1 MKTKITSILT
11 KADMMLLTV
20 LLTMTAQTAWAYST
34 SGTLNSGQI
43 QWVHDT
49 ENKTLTFTGTGGI
62 PDKTSASQDVP
73 WDKSLVE
80 KVVIGSGITRIGKY
94 YFKNHTNLKDVTF
107 EENCMLTE
115 IAQCAFASCTGLT
128 SISIPASVTNIINNS
143 FENCTGL
150 TSVTIGDGV
159 TTIGSHAFRECTN
172 LETCNIMSS
181 QLTSIPSSCF
191 SACSSLKAIAIPE
204 GVTTIGD
211 NAFNSCTSLQ
221 CVILPGSLQTI
232 NGYAFS
238 SCSKL
243 KTVFCKVVDPQEL
256 TIAATAFNNA
266 TEFYLSS
273 SADISAWNARGFS
286 NLTYYNTNSW
296 TSGDTDV
303 TLDFDGTLT
312 ISKKAGD
319 GNGAMNG
326 SGYPGEL
333 KDYIKKVVIESGVT
347 TIGNDVFSDCT
358 ALTSVTIPNSVTTI
372 GNYAFMGC
380 SALSSVTIPDGVTTI
395 GNYAFRDCTALTSVT
410 IPASVTT
417 IESGAF
423 MGCTGLTSVTI
434 ADGVTTIGNDA
445 FRDCT
450 ALTSVTIPASVT
462 TIGNGAFRGCTALT
476 SVTIFAPSLTNYE
489 TLAFAGNAADRKIF
503 VPSGSVD
510 TYKTGWNDYATA
522 IEPLDYIIDED
533 KDVSILSNG
542 TGKNVALKRA
552 FPKGKKQTVCLPF
565 APGELLKYGKVW
577 EFTGISGDN
586 KAVMTQR
593 ESGLQANTPYIF
605 EATNDLLN
613 ITFPSVGISIG
624 NDPKTADATA
634 GFTFHGTY
642 TQKHWLATSDEVTQ
656 GTIYGFM
663 AEDNDGQA
671 TGQFVRARRETFL
684 RPFSCYL
691 EYNGALND
699 TNPTS
704 QAPSLRS
711 PIEALP
717 DVIDIVWQPAV
728 GSTTEI
734 TTTDFT
740 DYTDSDAWY
749 TLSGT
754 RLNGKPSAKGLYIVN
769 GRKVVIK

>member
-1 MKTKITSILT
+1 MKTKFTSILT
-11 KADMMLLTV
+11 KAAMMLLTV

-34 SGTLNSGQI
+34 SGNLSSGKI

-49 ENKTLTFTGTGGI
+49 ENKTLTFTGTGGMN
-62 PDKTSASQDVP
+62 DLSSTYNVP

-80 KVVIGSGITRIGKY
+80 HVVIGSGITRIGKY

-115 IAQCAFASCTGLT
+115 IAQYAFASCTGLT
-128 SISIPASVTNIINNS
+128 SISIPASVTDIINNA

-159 TTIGSHAFRECTN
+159 TTIGSGAFRGCTS
-172 LETCNIMSS
+172 LKTCTI
-181 QLTSIPSSCF
+181 TSHEWTFIGESCF
-191 SACSSLKAIAIPE
+191 SGCSSLKAIAIPE
-204 GVTTIGD
+204 GVTTIGY
-211 NAFNSCTSLQ
+211 NTFNSCTSLQ

-243 KTVFCKVVDPQEL
+243 KTVFCKVVDPQNL

-303 TLDFDGTLT
+303 TLDLDGTLT
-312 ISKKAGD
+312 VSKKAGD
-319 GNGAMNG
+319 GNGAMDG
-326 SGYPGEL
+326 SGYPVEL
-333 KDYIKKVVIESGVT
+333 QDYIKKVVIESGVT
-347 TIGNDVFSDCT
+347 TIGDDVFISCT
-358 ALTSVTIPNSVTTI
+358 ALTSVTIPASVTII
-372 GNYAFMGC
+372 GECAFMGC
-380 SALSSVTIPDGVTTI
+380 TALSSVTIPDCVTTI
-395 GNYAFRDCTALTSVT
+395 GESAFRGCTALSSVT

-423 MGCTGLTSVTI
+423 
-434 ADGVTTIGNDA
+434 DG
-445 FRDCT
+445 CT

-462 TIGNGAFRGCTALT
+462 TIGNAAFDGCTALT
-476 SVTIFAPSLTNYE
+476 SVTIPASVTTIGDAAFRSCTALSSVTIFSPSLTNYE
-489 TLAFAGNAADRKIF
+489 TLAFGDNTADRKIF
-503 VPSGSVD
+503 VPSGSLS
-510 TYKTGWNDYATA
+510 TYKTGWKGYATA

-565 APGELLKYGKVW
+565 APGELLQYGKVW
-577 EFTGISGDN
+577 EFTGISDG

-613 ITFPSVGISIG
+613 ITFPSVDISIG
-624 NDPKTADATA
+624 TDPKTEDATA

-671 TGQFVRARRETFL
+671 TGQFVCARRETFL

-691 EYNGALND
+691 EYNSALTD

-711 PIEALP
+711 SMEALP

>member
-1 MKTKITSILT
+1 
-11 KADMMLLTV
+11 MMLLTV

-34 SGTLNSGQI
+34 SGTLSSGQI

-115 IAQCAFASCTGLT
+115 IAQYAFASCTGLT
-128 SISIPASVTNIINNS
+128 SISIPASVTNIINNA

-159 TTIGSHAFRECTN
+159 TTIGSCAFRGCTS
-172 LETCNIMSS
+172 LKTCTI
-181 QLTSIPSSCF
+181 TSREWTYIGESCF
-191 SACSSLKAIAIPE
+191 SACSSLEAIDIPE
-204 GVTTIGD
+204 GVKTIRNNTFEG
-211 NAFNSCTSLQ
+211 CTSLRH
-221 CVILPGSLQTI
+221 VTLPGSLQTI
-232 NGYAFS
+232 NDLAFHN
-238 SCSKL
+238 CSKL
-243 KTVFCKVVDPQEL
+243 KAVFCKVVDPQNL

-303 TLDFDGTLT
+303 TLDLDGTLT
-312 ISKKAGD
+312 VSKKAGD

-347 TIGNDVFSDCT
+347 TIGEDAFLGCT
-358 ALTSVTIPNSVTTI
+358 ALPSVTIPASVTTI
-372 GNYAFMGC
+372 GDFAFMGC
-380 SALSSVTIPDGVTTI
+380 TALSSVTIPASVTTI
-395 GNYAFRDCTALTSVT
+395 GESAFRGCTALTSVT

-423 MGCTGLTSVTI
+423 
-434 ADGVTTIGNDA
+434 DG
-445 FRDCT
+445 CT

-462 TIGNGAFRGCTALT
+462 TIGEDAFRDCTALT
-476 SVTIFAPSLTNYE
+476 SVTIFSPSLTSYE

-503 VPSGSVD
+503 VPSGSLS
-510 TYKTGWNDYATA
+510 TYKTGWNSYATA
-522 IEPLDYIIDED
+522 IEPLDYIIDEN

-624 NDPKTADATA
+624 TDPKTEDATA

-699 TNPTS
+699 TAPTS

-711 PIEALP
+711 PMEALP

>member
-1 MKTKITSILT
+1 
-11 KADMMLLTV
+11 MMLLTV

-115 IAQCAFASCTGLT
+115 IAQYAFASCTGLT

-159 TTIGSHAFRECTN
+159 TTIGSCAFRGCTS
-172 LETCNIMSS
+172 LKTCTI
-181 QLTSIPSSCF
+181 TSREWTYIGESCF
-191 SACSSLKAIAIPE
+191 SACSSLEAIDIPE
-204 GVTTIGD
+204 GVKTIRNNTFEG
-211 NAFNSCTSLQ
+211 CTSLRH
-221 CVILPGSLQTI
+221 VTLPGSLQTI
-232 NGYAFS
+232 NDLAFHN
-238 SCSKL
+238 CSKL
-243 KTVFCKVVDPQEL
+243 KAVFCKVVDPQNL

-273 SADISAWNARGFS
+273 SADISAWNDRGFS

-296 TSGDTDV
+296 TSGDTDI

-312 ISKKAGD
+312 VSKKAGD

-347 TIGNDVFSDCT
+347 TIGEDAFLGCT
-358 ALTSVTIPNSVTTI
+358 ALPSVTIPASVTTI
-372 GNYAFMGC
+372 GDFAFMGC
-380 SALSSVTIPDGVTTI
+380 TALSSVTIPASVTTI
-395 GNYAFRDCTALTSVT
+395 GESAFRGCTALTSVT

-423 MGCTGLTSVTI
+423 
-434 ADGVTTIGNDA
+434 DG
-445 FRDCT
+445 CT

-462 TIGNGAFRGCTALT
+462 TIGEDAFRDCTALT
-476 SVTIFAPSLTNYE
+476 SVTIFSPSLTSYE

-503 VPSGSVD
+503 VPSGSLS
-510 TYKTGWNDYATA
+510 TYKTGWNSYATA
-522 IEPLDYIIDED
+522 IEPLDYIIDEN

-671 TGQFVRARRETFL
+671 TGQFVCARRETFL

-691 EYNGALND
+691 EYNSALND
-699 TNPTS
+699 TAPTS

-711 PIEALP
+711 PMEALP

-754 RLNGKPSAKGLYIVN
+754 RLNGKPSAKGLYIHN
-769 GRKVVIK
+769 GSKVVIK

>member
-1 MKTKITSILT
+1 MKQKKDLSLFARTAGMLTS
-11 KADMMLLTV
+11 ARRVAMLLVTL
-20 LLTMTAQTAWAYST
+20 LLTMTAHTARAYST
-34 SGTLNSGQI
+34 SGNLSSGQI

-49 ENKTLTFTGTGGI
+49 ENKTLTFTGTGGMN
-62 PDKTSASQDVP
+62 DLSSTYNVP

-115 IAQCAFASCTGLT
+115 IAQYAFVSCTGLT
-128 SISIPASVTNIINNS
+128 SISIPASVTDIINNA

-159 TTIGSHAFRECTN
+159 TTIGSCAFRGCTS
-172 LETCNIMSS
+172 LKTCTI
-181 QLTSIPSSCF
+181 TSREWTFIGESCF
-191 SACSSLKAIAIPE
+191 SGCSSLKAIAIPE
-204 GVTTIGD
+204 GVTTIRD
-211 NAFNSCTSLQ
+211 NTFNSCTSLQ

-243 KTVFCKVVDPQEL
+243 KTVFCKVVDPQNL

-303 TLDFDGTLT
+303 TLDLDGTLT
-312 ISKKAGD
+312 VSKKAGD

-326 SGYPGEL
+326 SGYPVEL
-333 KDYIKKVVIESGVT
+333 QDYIKKVVIESGVT
-347 TIGNDVFSDCT
+347 TIGNDVFIS
-358 ALTSVTIPNSVTTI
+358 
-372 GNYAFMGC
+372 
-380 SALSSVTIPDGVTTI
+380 
-395 GNYAFRDCTALTSVT
+395 CTALTSVT
-410 IPASVTT
+410 IPASVTIIGECAFMGCTALSSVTIPDCVTT

-423 MGCTGLTSVTI
+423 
-434 ADGVTTIGNDA
+434 DG
-445 FRDCT
+445 CT

-462 TIGNGAFRGCTALT
+462 TIGNAAFYGCTALTSVTIPASVMTIEDGAFRGCTALT

-489 TLAFAGNAADRKIF
+489 TLAFGDNTADRKIF
-503 VPSGSVD
+503 VPSGSLS
-510 TYKTGWNDYATA
+510 TYKTGWKGYATA

-577 EFTGISGDN
+577 EFTGISDG

-593 ESGLQANTPYIF
+593 TSGLQANTPYIF

-624 NDPKTADATA
+624 TDPKTVNGTDNFIFQGTYSRIDWAADALPA
-634 GFTFHGTY
+634 G
-642 TQKHWLATSDEVTQ
+642 L
-656 GTIYGFM
+656 YGFV
-663 AEDNDGQA
+663 AKDDNYSQ
-671 TGQFVRARRETFL
+671 GQFVKAYKETFIRPFRAYLLYTGSGDLSGTETATARRMSAE
-684 RPFSCYL
+684 
-691 EYNGALND
+691 E
-699 TNPTS
+699 
-704 QAPSLRS
+704 
-711 PIEALP
+711 LP
-717 DVIDIVWQPAV
+717 DVIDIVWMPADDLAS
-728 GSTTEI
+728 GEATGIRTT
-734 TTTDFT
+734 
-740 DYTDSDAWY
+740 
-749 TLSGT
+749 SGPS
-754 RLNGKPSAKGLYIVN
+754 LNGEEWYDLQGRKLQGKPTKKGMYINN
-769 GRKVVIK
+769 GRKMIIK

>member
-1 MKTKITSILT
+1 MKQKKLSFMNTKTNGKMT
-11 KADMMLLTV
+11 LLRV
-20 LLTMTAQTAWAYST
+20 LLVMIVMLFTSATARAYST
-34 SGTLNSGQI
+34 SGNLSSGKI

-49 ENKTLTFTGTGGI
+49 ENKTLTFTGTGGMN
-62 PDKTSASQDVP
+62 DLSSTYDVP

-115 IAQCAFASCTGLT
+115 IAQYAFASCTGLT
-128 SISIPASVTNIINNS
+128 SISIPASVTDIINNA

-150 TSVTIGDGV
+150 TSVTIPASV

-191 SACSSLKAIAIPE
+191 SACSSLKAIVIPE

-221 CVILPGSLQTI
+221 GVILPGSLQTI
-232 NGYAFS
+232 NWYAFS
-238 SCSKL
+238 SCSNL
-243 KTVFCKVVDPQEL
+243 KTVFCKVVDPQKL

-266 TEFYLSS
+266 TEFHLSP

-286 NLTYYNTNSW
+286 NLTYNNTSYSW

-303 TLDFDGTLT
+303 TLDLDGTLT

-326 SGYPGEL
+326 RGYPEEL
-333 KDYIKKVVIESGVT
+333 KYHIKNVVIEAGVT
-347 TIGNDVFSDCT
+347 TIEEYAFSDCT
-358 ALTSVTIPNSVTTI
+358 ALS
-372 GNYAFMGC
+372 
-380 SALSSVTIPDGVTTI
+380 
-395 GNYAFRDCTALTSVT
+395 SVT

-417 IESGAF
+417 IGNDAF
-423 MGCTGLTSVTI
+423 YGCTALTSVTI
-434 ADGVTTIGNDA
+434 ADGVTTIGESAFWGCTALTSVTIPASVMTIEDDA

-450 ALTSVTIPASVT
+450 ALTSVTIFAS
-462 TIGNGAFRGCTALT
+462 
-476 SVTIFAPSLTNYE
+476 SLTKYDK
-489 TLAFAGNAADRKIF
+489 LAFAGNAADRKIF
-503 VPSGSVD
+503 VPSGSLS
-510 TYKTGWNDYATA
+510 TYQTNWNDYATA

-533 KDVSILSNG
+533 KDVTILSNG

-565 APGELLKYGKVW
+565 APGELLQYGKVW
-577 EFTGISGDN
+577 EFTGIEGG

-624 NDPKTADATA
+624 SDPKTAPDGKDFVFQGTYSRIDWAADALPAGLYGFVAKDDNYSQGEFVKAYKETFIRPFRAYLLYTGSGDLSGTETATA
-634 GFTFHGTY
+634 RRM
-642 TQKHWLATSDEVTQ
+642 S
-656 GTIYGFM
+656 
-663 AEDNDGQA
+663 AE
-671 TGQFVRARRETFL
+671 E
-684 RPFSCYL
+684 
-691 EYNGALND
+691 
-699 TNPTS
+699 
-704 QAPSLRS
+704 
-711 PIEALP
+711 LP
-717 DVIDIVWQPAV
+717 DVIDIVWMPADALAP
-728 GSTTEI
+728 GEATGIRTT
-734 TTTDFT
+734 
-740 DYTDSDAWY
+740 
-749 TLSGT
+749 SGPS
-754 RLNGKPSAKGLYIVN
+754 LNGEEWYDLQGRKLQGKPTKKGMYINN
-769 GRKVVIK
+769 GRKMIIK

>member
-1 MKTKITSILT
+1 
-11 KADMMLLTV
+11 MMLLTV

-49 ENKTLTFTGTGGI
+49 ENKTLTFTGTGGMN
-62 PDKTSASQDVP
+62 DLLSTYDVP

-115 IAQCAFASCTGLT
+115 IAQYAFVSCTGLT
-128 SISIPASVTNIINNS
+128 SISIPASVTDIINNA

-273 SADISAWNARGFS
+273 SADISASNARGFS

-296 TSGDTDV
+296 TSGDTDI

-312 ISKKAGD
+312 VSKKAGD

-347 TIGNDVFSDCT
+347 TIGNDAFYGCT
-358 ALTSVTIPNSVTTI
+358 ALTSVTIPDCVTTI

-395 GNYAFRDCTALTSVT
+395 GN
-410 IPASVTT
+410 
-417 IESGAF
+417 
-423 MGCTGLTSVTI
+423 
-434 ADGVTTIGNDA
+434 DA

-450 ALTSVTIPASVT
+450 ALISVTIPASVT
-462 TIGNGAFRGCTALT
+462 TIGNGAFRDCTALT

-663 AEDNDGQA
+663 AEDNDGQT

>member
-1 MKTKITSILT
+1 MKQKKDLSLFART
-11 KADMMLLTV
+11 AGMLSGARRVALLLAV
-20 LLTMTAQTAWAYST
+20 MLLTMTAHTAWAYYT
-34 SGTLNSGQI
+34 SGSFNSGQI

-49 ENKTLTFTGTGGI
+49 ENKTLTFTGTGGMN
-62 PDKTSASQDVP
+62 DLSSTYNVP

-115 IAQCAFASCTGLT
+115 IAQYAFGSCTGLT
-128 SISIPASVTNIINNS
+128 SISIPASVTNIISNA

-172 LETCNIMSS
+172 LETCNILSS
-181 QLTSIPSSCF
+181 QLTSIPGSCF
-191 SACSSLKAIAIPE
+191 SGCSSLKAIAIPE

-221 CVILPGSLQTI
+221 GVILPGSLQTI

-243 KTVFCKVVDPQEL
+243 KTVFCKVVDPQNL

-266 TEFYLSS
+266 TEFHLSP

-286 NLTYYNTNSW
+286 NLTYNNTPYSW

-303 TLDFDGTLT
+303 TLDLDGTLT
-312 ISKKAGD
+312 VSKKAGD
-319 GNGAMNG
+319 GNGAMKNG
-326 SGYPGEL
+326 SGYPEEL
-333 KDYIKKVVIESGVT
+333 KYHIINVVIEAGVT
-347 TIGNDVFSDCT
+347 TIGDYAFMGCT
-358 ALTSVTIPNSVTTI
+358 ALSSVTIADGVTTI

-380 SALSSVTIPDGVTTI
+380 TALSSVTIP
-395 GNYAFRDCTALTSVT
+395 
-410 IPASVTT
+410 
-417 IESGAF
+417 
-423 MGCTGLTSVTI
+423 
-434 ADGVTTIGNDA
+434 DGVTTIGNDA

-462 TIGNGAFRGCTALT
+462 TIGNGAFRDCTALT

-624 NDPKTADATA
+624 TDPKTVNGTDNFIFQGTYSRIDWAADALPA
-634 GFTFHGTY
+634 G
-642 TQKHWLATSDEVTQ
+642 L
-656 GTIYGFM
+656 YGFV
-663 AEDNDGQA
+663 AKDDNYSQ
-671 TGQFVRARRETFL
+671 GQFVKAYKETFIRPFRAYLLYTGSGDLSGTETATARRMSAE
-684 RPFSCYL
+684 
-691 EYNGALND
+691 E
-699 TNPTS
+699 
-704 QAPSLRS
+704 
-711 PIEALP
+711 LP
-717 DVIDIVWQPAV
+717 DVIDIVWMPADALAPGEATGIRTTS
-728 GSTTEI
+728 GS
-734 TTTDFT
+734 
-740 DYTDSDAWY
+740 S
-749 TLSGT
+749 
-754 RLNGKPSAKGLYIVN
+754 LNGEEWYDLQGRKLQGKPTKKGMYINN
-769 GRKVVIK
+769 GRKMIIK

>member
-1 MKTKITSILT
+1 MKQKKDLSLFARTAGMLTS
-11 KADMMLLTV
+11 ARRVAMLLVTL
-20 LLTMTAQTAWAYST
+20 LLTMTAQTARAYST
-34 SGTLNSGQI
+34 SGNLSSGQI

-49 ENKTLTFTGTGGI
+49 ENKTLTFTGTGGMN
-62 PDKTSASQDVP
+62 DLSSTYNVP

-115 IAQCAFASCTGLT
+115 IAQYAFASCTGLT
-128 SISIPASVTNIINNS
+128 SISIPASVTDIINNA

-150 TSVTIGDGV
+150 TSVSIGDGV
-159 TTIGSHAFRECTN
+159 TTIGSHAFSGCTSLKTCTITSREWTYIG
-172 LETCNIMSS
+172 E
-181 QLTSIPSSCF
+181 SCF
-191 SACSSLKAIAIPE
+191 SACSSLEAIDIPE

-211 NAFNSCTSLQ
+211 NTFNSCTSLRH
-221 CVILPGSLQTI
+221 VTLPGSLQTI

-243 KTVFCKVVDPQEL
+243 KTVFCKVVDPQNL

-303 TLDFDGTLT
+303 TLDLDGTLT
-312 ISKKAGD
+312 VSKKAGD

-326 SGYPGEL
+326 SGYPVEL

-347 TIGNDVFSDCT
+347 TIGNDVFISCT
-358 ALTSVTIPNSVTTI
+358 ALTSVTIPASVTII
-372 GNYAFMGC
+372 GECAFMGC
-380 SALSSVTIPDGVTTI
+380 TALSSVTIPDCVTTI
-395 GNYAFRDCTALTSVT
+395 EDGAFRGCTALSSVT

-423 MGCTGLTSVTI
+423 
-434 ADGVTTIGNDA
+434 DG
-445 FRDCT
+445 CT
-450 ALTSVTIPASVT
+450 ALTSVTIPASVM
-462 TIGNGAFRGCTALT
+462 TIEDGAFRGCTALT
-476 SVTIFAPSLTNYE
+476 SVTIFAPSLTKYE
-489 TLAFAGNAADRKIF
+489 TLAFGGNAADRKIF
-503 VPSGSVD
+503 VPSGSLS
-510 TYKTGWNDYATA
+510 TYKTGWKGYATA

-593 ESGLQANTPYIF
+593 TSELQANTPYIF

-624 NDPKTADATA
+624 SDPKTVNGTDN
-634 GFTFHGTY
+634 FIFQGTY
-642 TQKHWLATSDEVTQ
+642 SRIDWADDALPA
-656 GTIYGFM
+656 GLYGFV
-663 AEDNDGQA
+663 AKDDNYSQ
-671 TGQFVRARRETFL
+671 GQFVKAYKETFIRPFRAYLLYTGSGDLSGTGTATARRMSAE
-684 RPFSCYL
+684 
-691 EYNGALND
+691 E
-699 TNPTS
+699 
-704 QAPSLRS
+704 
-711 PIEALP
+711 LP
-717 DVIDIVWQPAV
+717 DVIDIVWMPADDLAP
-728 GSTTEI
+728 GEATGIRTT
-734 TTTDFT
+734 
-740 DYTDSDAWY
+740 
-749 TLSGT
+749 SGPS
-754 RLNGKPSAKGLYIVN
+754 LNGEEWYDLQGRKLQGKPTKKGMYINN
-769 GRKVVIK
+769 GRKMIIK